1 MLLDD
6 NIDNDV
12 CGVGGSI
19 TKNIK
24 IKKSTTTLQH
34 SNREYKY

>member
-19 TKNIK
+19 IYKNIK
-24 IKKSTTTLQH
+24 VLQH
-34 SNREYKY
+34 YNTVRESIG